1 MKIIFFGTQ
10 EFAVE
15 ILQELIDS
23 SDFEI
28 NLVITQPDKPV
39 GRRQEIQKPPVK
51 ILAEKYG
58 LKVEQPGNLK
68 TFDINQA
75 IWDLGIVAQYG
86 LLIPKNILEAPKY
99 GLINVH
105 PSLLPKYRGASP
117 IQSAILNGE
126 KKTGITIMKLDAGM
140 DTGPILLQKSL
151 KIEPEDIY
159 PTLEQKMAEIA
170 KELLKKAI
178 FEYISGEL
186 KPMPQDN
193 LKATYCQ
200 QFTREDGK
208 IDWRKSAQEI
218 YNQWRAFQVWPGVW
232 GKFKIKD
239 QDLRI
244 KLSEVKLSE
253 ESRAGNIGSFIKIA
267 KNRLGIICG
276 DKKMVEVLK
285 LQPEGRKIMTTKEF
299 LNGYLK

>member
-10 EFAVE
+10 EFAAE
-15 ILQELIDS
+15 ILRELIDS

-28 NLVITQPDKPV
+28 NLVITRPDKPV

-75 IWDLGIVAQYG
+75 VWDLGIVAQYG

-126 KKTGITIMKLDAGM
+126 KKTGVTIMKLDAGM

-170 KELLKKAI
+170 KELLKEAI
-178 FEYISGEL
+178 LKYTSGEL
-186 KPMPQDN
+186 ELKPQNN

-244 KLSEVKLSE
+244 KLNEVKLSKE
-253 ESRAGNIGSFIKIA
+253 LRAGNIGSFIKIA

-276 DKKMVEVLK
+276 DKKIVEVLK
-285 LQPEGRKIMTTKEF
+285 LQPEGRKIMITKEF